1 MASGAKSFVIN
12 RESDWKE
19 DSVISNLCFK
29 NGILVSQNNGENGIY
44 ISGAFDSGQPETVW
58 HRLRIDM
65 SIPGGAVVNVRLYAS
80 DTSEIWVPSSMGNNR
95 VKADIND
102 YIYDENIDM
111 NRKIDMLD
119 YIGSKKYENMDDLLM
134 FNLKGRYL
142 WICFEIINY
151 EKERVKIKS
160 VKIEFPRVSFVDYL
174 PDIYKEDEKEDSF
187 LARYLGIFQSMY
199 VDLEDRID
207 NTPIQ
212 FDTEKTNKDFLRWI
226 ADWMSIKNVSIWG
239 ENKLRTLIKE
249 AVSIYKMK
257 GTKHSIAK
265 IVKEYTGVEPII
277 VEQFDVK
284 DNDCY
289 RKQQKQI
296 ENLFGDNGYVF
307 SVLVGNRYIPDTED
321 YVELLRVI
329 KSVSPIDAICN
340 LVVLSDNIYLDY
352 HCYLGMNSYI
362 AQNHELVIDENN
374 KDTTT
379 LMLVDSNDKNSVQK

>member
-12 RESDWKE
+12 RESDWR
-19 DSVISNLCFK
+19 DGSVISNLSFADDML
-29 NGILVSQNNGENGIY
+29 ISRNNGENGLY

-65 SIPGGAVVNVRLYAS
+65 DIPGGAIVHVRLYAS
-80 DTSEIWVPSSMGNNR
+80 DDSEILIPSNNGKGR
-95 VKADIND
+95 VKADINE
-102 YIYDENIDM
+102 YIRNKSIDM

-119 YIGSKKYENMDDLLM
+119 YIGSKKYENVNDLLM
-134 FNLKGRYL
+134 FNIKGRYL
-142 WICFEIINY
+142 WICLEIVNY
-151 EKERVKIKS
+151 EKERVKVRS
-160 VKIEFPRVSFVDYL
+160 ARIEFPRVSFVDYL
-174 PDIYKEDEKEDSF
+174 PDIYKENTTEDSF

-212 FDTEKTNKDFLRWI
+212 FDTEKTNKDFLNWI
-226 ADWMSIKNVSIWG
+226 ASWLSVKNASIWG
-239 ENKLRTLIKE
+239 EKKLRTLIKE

-257 GTKHSIAK
+257 GTKASIAK
-265 IVKEYTGVEPII
+265 IVKEYTGTEPII

-284 DNDCY
+284 DNEY
-289 RKQQKQI
+289 YQIQKKQI

-307 SVLVGNRYIPDTED
+307 TVILSDKYVSDTED

-329 KSVSPIDAICN
+329 SDVAPIDSICN
-340 LVVLSDNIYLDY
+340 LVVLNDKIYLDH

-362 AQNHELVIDENN
+362 SQNDELVIGGNN
-374 KDTTT
+374 RNTTT
-379 LMLVDSNDKNSVQK
+379 LMLVDSSSE